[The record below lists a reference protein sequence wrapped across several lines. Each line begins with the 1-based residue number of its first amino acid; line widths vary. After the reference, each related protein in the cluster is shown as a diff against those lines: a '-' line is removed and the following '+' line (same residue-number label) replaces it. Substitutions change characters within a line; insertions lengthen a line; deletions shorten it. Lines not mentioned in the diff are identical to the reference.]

1 MKLRTP
7 ARAATGLAA
16 GALLAVAVPL
26 SASAHIHVDPSSAPA
41 GSSAVL
47 TFTLPHGCDG
57 SATTAISIEIPKGIT
72 GVTPTAKAGWNV
84 EKVAVDLDK
93 PLDDGHGNTIT
104 TRTGSIRYTADTPL
118 ADGLRDTFALSVPLP
133 ADAAGE
139 SLQFPVL
146 QACESGTVEWNETQK
161 AGAEEPEHPAPAVTV
176 TAATPG
182 EHSDDGDGD
191 AAQAVQAAPATDA
204 ASQATPTA
212 GDDILAR
219 VLGIGGLV
227 VGAVGIVVALTARR
241 RA

>member
-7 ARAATGLAA
+7 VFAATGLAA

-57 SATTAISIEIPKGIT
+57 SATTAIAIDIPADIT
-72 GVTPTAKAGWNV
+72 SVTPTAKAGWKV

-104 TRTGSIRYTADTPL
+104 TRIGSIRYTADTPL
-118 ADGLRDTFALSVPLP
+118 ADGLRDTFSLSVPLP
-133 ADAAGE
+133 AAAAGKT
-139 SLQFPVL
+139 LQFPVL
-146 QACESGTVEWNETQK
+146 QTCQSGSVEWNETQK
-161 AGAEEPEHPAPAVTV
+161 AGADEPEHPAPAVAV

-182 EHSDDGDGD
+182 EHSDDD
-191 AAQAVQAAPATDA
+191 AAPAADA
-204 ASQATPTA
+204 APEEA
-212 GDDILAR
+212 GAAGGDILAR
-219 VLGIGGLV
+219 ILGLGGLV
-227 VGAVGIVVALTARR
+227 VGAVGIVLALAARR